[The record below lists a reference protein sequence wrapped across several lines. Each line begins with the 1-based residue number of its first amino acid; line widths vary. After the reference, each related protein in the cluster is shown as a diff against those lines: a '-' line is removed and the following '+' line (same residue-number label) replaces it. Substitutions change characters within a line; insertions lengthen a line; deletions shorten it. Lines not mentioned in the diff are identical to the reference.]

1 MAGRVR
7 GRAGG
12 GRHRVPL
19 LGRRWPP
26 GAAVGLLVA
35 AGAGLVLAGAP
46 ALPGLRDLA
55 EVVVT
60 RLPGG
65 GLIRDSQK
73 FVALALAEA
82 VCFGLGVER
91 VLPALPVR
99 WTRPAAAGLVVAPV
113 LLLPALAWGAAGRL
127 ATVDYPPAFAE
138 ARAAMA
144 ADTVPGRCSSC
155 PGTST
160 GRAPGTATGWCS
172 TRPSAGSPGGRS
184 ATTTWSWSA

>member
-1 MAGRVR
+1 MLAVAAAGL
-7 GRAGG
+7 
-12 GRHRVPL
+12 PL

-35 AGAGLVLAGAP
+35 AGAGLVLAAAP
-46 ALPGLRDLA
+46 ALPGLRELA
-55 EVVVT
+55 ELVVT
-60 RLPGG
+60 QLPGG

-73 FVALALAEA
+73 FVAPLALAEA

-91 VLPALPVR
+91 ALPALPPR
-99 WTRPAAAGLVVAPV
+99 WARPAAAGLVAAPV
-113 LLLPALAWGAAGRL
+113 LLLPALAWGRPAGWPRS
-127 ATVDYPPAFAE
+127 TTRRPSPRPE
-138 ARAAMA
+138 RPWRP
-144 ADTVPGRCSSC
+144 TRSRGRCWSC

-160 GRAPGTATGWCS
+160 GRTPGTATVWCS